1 MHEFGDGST
10 VEGLTTRRDST
21 GTPSRRDAKLQ
32 GVVYGRVWS
41 IGNGGGDAAGNQLL
55 GTIMTLRWT
64 RLGYLPAS
72 QPAPVAQLD
81 RASAS
86 GAEGPAFES
95 RLAHEV
101 TTQASSW

>member
-1 MHEFGDGST
+1 MCMSYVTAKRQEGVGPLRGVDR
-10 VEGLTTRRDST
+10 EGLA
-21 GTPSRRDAKLQ
+21 AKLRR
-32 GVVYGRVWS
+32 VVAWSVWPDELAAT
-41 IGNGGGDAAGNQLL
+41 GAGNQLRR
-55 GTIMTLRWT
+55 TIMTLRWT

-95 RLAHEV
+95 RLAHRV
-101 TTQASSW
+101 TR